1 MTAACSLAYLHFATS
16 DQLPAPSILTAA
28 VTTASAFAKI
38 SSTTSANAAILIH
51 RGISIAMPIL
61 ERIMQPLIKASEAR
75 AREAAAAEF
84 AKWKRDQIS
93 KGVVFIETEP
103 DDQEP
108 SKPAG

>member
-1 MTAACSLAYLHFATS
+1 
-16 DQLPAPSILTAA
+16 
-28 VTTASAFAKI
+28 
-38 SSTTSANAAILIH
+38 
-51 RGISIAMPIL
+51 MPIL
-61 ERIMQPLIKASEAR
+61 ERIMQPLIRASEARGRAEGEAHGEAR

-108 SKPAG
+108 SKPET